1 MTPEGKVKAKIKAW
15 YKANLPNHWRVS
27 PRGGPFGK
35 QGCSDDVICY
45 LGFFIAVEVK
55 AEDGSLTPMQEKN
68 LRDVQ
73 AAGGVAAVVKGF
85 DVERLE
91 RIKSIVERRHAA
103 MQIGLRC
110 LSQ

>member
-1 MTPEGKVKAKIKAW
+1 MTPEGKVKVKIKQW

-45 LGFFIAVEVK
+45 LGFMIAVEVK
-55 AEDGSLTPMQEKN
+55 SDTGDLTALQLKN

-73 AAGGVAAVVKGF
+73 AAGGIAAVVRGF

-91 RIKSIVERRHAA
+91 KIKQIAEHRYKAL
-103 MQIGLRC
+103 QIGLQC

>member
-1 MTPEGKVKAKIKAW
+1 MTPEGKVKVKIKAW
-15 YKANLPNHWRVS
+15 YKENLPGHWRVS

-45 LGFFIAVEVK
+45 LGFFLAVEVK
-55 AEDGSLTPMQEKN
+55 SDTGELTPLQVKN

-85 DVERLE
+85 DVQRLE
-91 RIKSIVERRHAA
+91 KIKQIIEHKHKAL
-103 MQIGLRC
+103 QIGLQC